1 MVPNIFI
8 VLSGIVVLICLI
20 IVVMQLVDK
29 IDV

>member
-1 MVPNIFI
+1 MIPNILI
-8 VLSGIVVLICLI
+8 VLSGMVVLICLI